1 MKETRHNADTFF
13 FTLKDKMEQLK
24 TFQTM
29 DGITKLKMDWL
40 KTPQQIFVAGKPKR
54 QRPTHQGYDE
64 LLIQCRIY
72 VKLVLKKL

>member
-1 MKETRHNADTFF
+1 
-13 FTLKDKMEQLK
+13 MEQLK

-29 DGITKLKMDWL
+29 DGITITYPKLKMDWL

-64 LLIQCRIY
+64 LLIPCRIY
-72 VKLVLKKL
+72 VILILKN